1 MRFRAKHFG
10 IFRPR
15 TQINHD
21 TMRFETIAIHAG
33 MDRHSGQNN
42 SIVPPIEPSTI
53 YEHRKDGAHPDDRKY
68 IRLSNPNRDQLEQV
82 LTALEGGD
90 AAAAFSS
97 GIAAIGS
104 VFQAVDAGS
113 HVLLPDDLYH
123 GTRVLI
129 HEFAERWSLDAEFI
143 DMRNTDTI
151 ASALKP
157 NTRLIWV
164 ETPSNP
170 LFSITSVQAA
180 ADLAHEH
187 GALLAAD
194 NTWPTP
200 FNMNPL
206 KLGADLVVHSTTK
219 YLGGHSDLLGGAV
232 IAAKQD
238 EFFERIRTIQTKQ
251 GAVPSPHDCWLM
263 CRSIRSFPYRM
274 RAHNEHAAI
283 IAAFLGEHKAVE
295 EVYYP
300 GFVYHPGHEIA
311 KKEMNGFGGMISFLI
326 DGGGQDALK
335 VVAGSKIIR
344 RATSLGGIESTW
356 EHRRS
361 SEGEGSHTPEN
372 LIRLSVGLE
381 HPDDLKEDLDA
392 ALESIDA

>member
-1 MRFRAKHFG
+1 
-10 IFRPR
+10 
-15 TQINHD
+15 
-21 TMRFETIAIHAG
+21 MRFETIAIHAG
-33 MDRHSGQNN
+33 MDGHSGHNA
-42 SIVPPIEPSTI
+42 SIVPPIDPSTI

-82 LTALEGGD
+82 LAALERGR
-90 AAAAFSS
+90 ACAAFSS
-97 GIAAIGS
+97 GIAAIGA
-104 VFQAVDAGS
+104 VFQVIEAGS
-113 HVLLPDDLYH
+113 HVLLPDDLYQ

-143 DMRNTDTI
+143 DMRDNSTI

-170 LFSITSVQAA
+170 LFSITSVQAT
-180 ADLAHEH
+180 ADLAHKH
-187 GALLAAD
+187 GALLAVD

-232 IAAKQD
+232 IAAEQD
-238 EFFERIRTIQTKQ
+238 ELFERIRTIQTKQ

-274 RAHNEHAAI
+274 RAHNEHAAV
-283 IAAFLGEHKAVE
+283 IASFLDGHEAVQ

-300 GFVYHPGHEIA
+300 GFEEHPGHDIA
-311 KKEMNGFGGMISFLI
+311 KKEMSGYGGMISLLI
-326 DGGGQDALK
+326 DGSSEDALK

-361 SEGEGSHTPEN
+361 SEGEGSHTPQN

-392 ALESIDA
+392 SLSSVCP